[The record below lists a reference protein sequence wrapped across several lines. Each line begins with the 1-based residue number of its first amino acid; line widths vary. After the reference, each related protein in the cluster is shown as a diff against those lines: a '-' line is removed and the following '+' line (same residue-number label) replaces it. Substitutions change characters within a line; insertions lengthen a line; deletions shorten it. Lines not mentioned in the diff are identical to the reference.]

1 MSQYEPDGVKH
12 ELADG
17 AQNTGSFKLYYD
29 GDGAKWLLAE
39 GQDTPYVTFYV
50 TCDDSGEDPGGDD
63 EEKTPDLP
71 TKDQLEAL
79 LNGKITVKCVNG
91 KREHNTIEEEFGFLE
106 KGIARNEINED
117 VHGNFTTSVTVNG
130 PVYVDAFED
139 EVNDAHKLTSDDK
152 YPTIQLKWAPNKDD
166 PEGGSWTLDDPNATV
181 TFEVT
186 CDVKTVTTPGG
197 TIAIEK
203 DPEDPTDP
211 DQTGVSDLLETDDHI
226 QYLFGYPD
234 GSFGPDRNMTRA
246 EAAQMFYNLLKNQ
259 NVEAEP
265 TFDDVPD
272 GAWYATP
279 VNVMAELGIVDGV
292 GDDKFEPNREITRAE
307 FTTMAMRF
315 AKVPSGGV
323 NIFTDVA
330 PSDWFYSYVVNSI
343 QYGWIEGYG
352 DGTFRPDRL
361 ITRAEVTTIVNRM
374 LDRQADMAFVIQNRD
389 KLTKFT
395 DLTTEHWAYYTIVE
409 ATNEHNYKKPAIGED
424 WTSLK

>member
-1 MSQYEPDGVKH
+1 MLVRP
-12 ELADG
+12 
-17 AQNTGSFKLYYD
+17 
-29 GDGAKWLLAE
+29 
-39 GQDTPYVTFYV
+39 TPPTPP
-50 TCDDSGEDPGGDD
+50 TDDVLKE
-63 EEKTPDLP
+63 
-71 TKDQLEAL
+71 L
-79 LNGKITVKCVNG
+79 LNGKITVECVNG
-91 KREHNTIEEEFGFLE
+91 DAEHGYKSKDYDLLDGSYTVAGPMEQDGGSFTSTVTVSGDKYTIEYEKTLGDAHRYTVDSATEYVIVLNWVKEEDAQTGEWVLASE
-106 KGIARNEINED
+106 DEINI
-117 VHGNFTTSVTVNG
+117 
-130 PVYVDAFED
+130 
-139 EVNDAHKLTSDDK
+139 L
-152 YPTIQLKWAPNKDD
+152 
-166 PEGGSWTLDDPNATV
+166 
-181 TFEVT
+181 FEVT
-186 CDVKTVTTPGG
+186 CDTSTDVIYQPGDTIIIDKTP
-197 TIAIEK
+197 I
-203 DPEDPTDP
+203 DPTDP

-234 GSFGPDRNMTRA
+234 DSFGPDRNMTRA

-259 NVEAEP
+259 NVDAEP
-265 TFDDVPD
+265 AFDDVPE

-352 DGTFRPDRL
+352 DGTFRPDRM